1 MLPLYL
7 LTNAKGQQ
15 MVIELKNG
23 ETITGQ
29 LVNVD
34 NWMNLTLSKVT
45 HTSTNE
51 SVKLP
56 EIYVRGSFVKYIKL
70 QDDLIEKVKQN
81 SAQQQS
87 QGHSQGK
94 DFRRRQGGRKDGE
107 KRFNSGNN
115 SRRGDSRDFHHGN
128 NNNNSSGGRRF
139 NNGQSNNYN
148 NRTNEDR
155 LTPSNH
161 SSAMGGFVKHH
172 QTSSSQQPLN
182 LGGQTI

>member
-23 ETITGQ
+23 ETIAGQ

-45 HTSTNE
+45 HTSANDC
-51 SVKLP
+51 VKLP
-56 EIYVRGSFVKYIKL
+56 EMYVRGSFVKYIKL

-107 KRFNSGNN
+107 KRFNAGNN
-115 SRRGDSRDFHHGN
+115 SRRGDSREFYHG
-128 NNNNSSGGRRF
+128 NNNSSGGRRF
-139 NNGQSNNYN
+139 NNSQSNNFN
-148 NRTNEDR
+148 SRAGEDR
-155 LTPSNH
+155 SMTSNH